1 MESAGPNGLEQ
12 PKDQDEDS
20 TDKPALGK
28 CGAYPVT
35 TDGYRSRRN
44 LAEGRLVPDGVDTT
58 SFNGHKES
66 QGQKKETSLQSPQH
80 DPITSYCSRI
90 RRPLLVS
97 SRYK

>member
-28 CGAYPVT
+28 RGAYPVT
-35 TDGYRSRRN
+35 TAGYGSRRN

-66 QGQKKETSLQSPQH
+66 ERRKKETSLQPRQH
-80 DPITSYCSRI
+80 DPITSSYSRI
-90 RRPLLVS
+90 RRTLLVS
-97 SRYK
+97 SPY